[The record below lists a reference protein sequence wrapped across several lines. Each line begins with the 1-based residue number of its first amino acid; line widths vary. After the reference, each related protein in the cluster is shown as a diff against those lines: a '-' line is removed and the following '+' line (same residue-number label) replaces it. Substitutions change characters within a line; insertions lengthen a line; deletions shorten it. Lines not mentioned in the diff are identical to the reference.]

1 MVGSFLN
8 VLVARL
14 PYEKSILWPGSR
26 CFACLRPIRPLD
38 NLPIVGY
45 LRLRGRCRS
54 CGAGF
59 SARYLWVEIGT
70 GLAFLGLFLL
80 DVVFNV
86 HNLPGAK
93 YQPVGGSTAP
103 PGIGLAVFAYHA
115 VLVSCLIAAA
125 VIDAGHR
132 IIPPLI
138 PFAGAAVGIVGGALM
153 PWPWPHEPAAAGA
166 IPPGFPWILQE
177 YQGKVAVGVQPW
189 PFWGPLFTAL
199 PAGSWKLGLANS
211 LIGALAGSLV
221 VRAVKWLFEVGFGR
235 EALGLG
241 DADLLMMAGA
251 FVGWQPAVLS
261 LFVGAFAA
269 LLVFKLP
276 AMLVGLGR
284 PGEADRELPF
294 GPGLAVGV
302 VLTWLAWPWVGPR
315 VQAVFFDIQTLLVV
329 VGVMGVGMLA
339 AGLLLRRG
347 DETETPAPAEPAA
360 K

>member
-103 PGIGLAVFAYHA
+103 PGIGLAVFA
-115 VLVSCLIAAA
+115 
-125 VIDAGHR
+125 
-132 IIPPLI
+132 
-138 PFAGAAVGIVGGALM
+138 
-153 PWPWPHEPAAAGA
+153 
-166 IPPGFPWILQE
+166 
-177 YQGKVAVGVQPW
+177 
-189 PFWGPLFTAL
+189 
-199 PAGSWKLGLANS
+199 
-211 LIGALAGSLV
+211 
-221 VRAVKWLFEVGFGR
+221 
-235 EALGLG
+235 
-241 DADLLMMAGA
+241 
-251 FVGWQPAVLS
+251 
-261 LFVGAFAA
+261 
-269 LLVFKLP
+269 
-276 AMLVGLGR
+276 
-284 PGEADRELPF
+284 
-294 GPGLAVGV
+294 
-302 VLTWLAWPWVGPR
+302 
-315 VQAVFFDIQTLLVV
+315 
-329 VGVMGVGMLA
+329 
-339 AGLLLRRG
+339 
-347 DETETPAPAEPAA
+347 
-360 K
+360 